1 MIPTASQWGFVPGVK
16 RHGADAI
23 YLPGTRRTSSKLLE
37 VSTSFAR
44 LELSFAIIPSI
55 LDVNTNAAR
64 ASILTTSTLASSGKE
79 THSSGSTTPFLRV
92 THARKHR
99 RRDSITFERVLQRS
113 APERYRFISVVS
125 GESANLPGPTSKHP
139 TPSQP
144 SSERSLSHESGRG
157 VTLKHCVEDIHRRL
171 ASYGRSFPDTKEE
184 RRHIARFDR
193 LERAL
198 PYRWRAPGA
207 ISHARNPPITPLDD
221 FGLNSFAPFNRQKDD
236 TDQMELSMD
245 LMTTVPAQTPR
256 GLAVTAG
263 GRSKS
268 TPPLY
273 RKYLRASHDYVP
285 DQTPSFG
292 ISGGSSVTV
301 ELKKGDIILVHLTH
315 ANGWAD
321 GTVLTTGAR
330 AHAGMRRTRKSMLSD
345 LSSLIKFQERIQEKV
360 VDLNTAESLEGVL
373 EGYLT
378 KVFKVVNRAI
388 IFLDFW
394 IQNANESKKLR
405 PFAPSRSQSISGPVL
420 LQRIESPQRIRS
432 ATLNMHF
439 QEKMALTNASDVE
452 CVQMDE
458 KMPVELDTGNGVT
471 SKPSHDVAQHERRTS
486 SPQRTRSLRRKP
498 SFLRHVR
505 LPSWIPPSPAL
516 HSAKSDRSASDSLE
530 KAHDRFLGEIGSF
543 IGLHLQSRSSEDLV
557 ATTHKSLETGMEIVN
572 ILNEIWRR
580 DRQQS
585 DDIAEASQLMR
596 MRLKDLASAAKEL
609 CNQSDPED
617 MPADTRPEEGRCLVA
632 AATACVRSAG
642 DCVTKAHQLLDR
654 TGDFELDYEVAK
666 DCATCSNHS
675 ASKTSPVTDGHRLQ
689 EKPSLTFRV
698 TPLGLKPV
706 SETVA
711 LASPIKMRNI
721 THERPQTSP
730 SPLTNGTPPRLWI
743 APSPSVADGEPAKE
757 VTPTFS
763 PISPEDTQ
771 SPVDYPRKPWTER
784 ERQESVGMSIT
795 GSTSTYPTSLRDS
808 MNSVVSDSTRAT
820 TPDHS
825 LRSAQLDP
833 AMLSSFGSMASMRSS
848 LTKSSEGEAEI
859 LEKTYAHELL
869 YAKDGQIQGGTLRA
883 LVEKLTSSTAT
894 PDASFIN
901 AFYLTFRQFT
911 NATELAKTL
920 QERYAHVADSKERGA
935 AARLRVCNFLKGWLE
950 HHWDQRTD
958 AEALQIVQTFAAEIL
973 RLQLPTAAQRLVDL
987 CEKASHQPTDSNPA
1001 VSVNSKTGL
1010 SGVAKHDSNTFIPLP
1025 DISKGQLNISHAASA
1040 GKSYCSILDFEPL
1053 ELARQLTLI
1062 DSDIFCAIQPDELLG
1077 LEFTK
1082 RTDDSRAIH
1091 VRQITRLATDLA
1103 HLVTDSILREADVKK
1118 RALPNGHYLLALQL
1132 DDHAAKTHV
1141 GACPNQTPILPRR
1154 AQSRRRR
1161 QPQLQH
1167 PAPTACQL
1175 SSKHSD
1181 SPIRGPLPH
1190 RPDLRR
1196 RRQQRHQVPA
1206 TTGRQRRENQRRQ
1219 FRQAHAYRAHH
1230 RPVAG
1235 ASDALP
1241 APRGAGTEG
1250 VDLARGR
1257 EGQGYGEWVCTGLV
1271 SEELRVR
1278 AQEGEGGAESG

>member
-1 MIPTASQWGFVPGVK
+1 
-16 RHGADAI
+16 
-23 YLPGTRRTSSKLLE
+23 
-37 VSTSFAR
+37 
-44 LELSFAIIPSI
+44 
-55 LDVNTNAAR
+55 
-64 ASILTTSTLASSGKE
+64 
-79 THSSGSTTPFLRV
+79 
-92 THARKHR
+92 
-99 RRDSITFERVLQRS
+99 
-113 APERYRFISVVS
+113 
-125 GESANLPGPTSKHP
+125 
-139 TPSQP
+139 
-144 SSERSLSHESGRG
+144 
-157 VTLKHCVEDIHRRL
+157 
-171 ASYGRSFPDTKEE
+171 
-184 RRHIARFDR
+184 
-193 LERAL
+193 
-198 PYRWRAPGA
+198 
-207 ISHARNPPITPLDD
+207 
-221 FGLNSFAPFNRQKDD
+221 
-236 TDQMELSMD
+236 
-245 LMTTVPAQTPR
+245 
-256 GLAVTAG
+256 
-263 GRSKS
+263 
-268 TPPLY
+268 
-273 RKYLRASHDYVP
+273 
-285 DQTPSFG
+285 
-292 ISGGSSVTV
+292 
-301 ELKKGDIILVHLTH
+301 
-315 ANGWAD
+315 
-321 GTVLTTGAR
+321 
-330 AHAGMRRTRKSMLSD
+330 MLSD

-1118 RALPNGHYLLALQL
+1118 RALVIKQWIKVARNLLELSNYDSLMAIICSLSSSMIMRLKHTWEHVPTKHQSSLDELKAVVDVSRNYSILRQRLANSPPNTPTLPFVGLYLTDLTFVDAGNSDTRFLPQPGDSGEKINVVNFDKHMRTARIIGQLQA
-1132 DDHAAKTHV
+1132 H
-1141 GACPNQTPILPRR
+1141 QTPYRLREVPELKAWIL
-1154 AQSRRRR
+1154 
-1161 QPQLQH
+1161 
-1167 PAPTACQL
+1167 
-1175 SSKHSD
+1175 
-1181 SPIRGPLPH
+1181 
-1190 RPDLRR
+1190 
-1196 RRQQRHQVPA
+1196 
-1206 TTGRQRRENQRRQ
+1206 RE
-1219 FRQAHAYRAHH
+1219 
-1230 RPVAG
+1230 V
-1235 ASDALP
+1235 
-1241 APRGAGTEG
+1241 E
-1250 VDLARGR
+1250 
-1257 EGQGYGEWVCTGLV
+1257 
-1271 SEELRVR
+1271 RVR
-1278 AQEGEGGAESG
+1278 AMESGFVQDSYRRSCVLEPKREREAQSQGDGRKIGPNFAFGGVKGKGMGIRRESSRSRSRSRAREGRKFSVMNSLGFKSEMDLKRHGGP